1 MRIEA
6 TTTGMQARV
15 SERVPVNHALKCN
28 MTVQQDTSMICIIDA
43 DEHGVVSVQEMLGGL
58 DVGFCIYRDAESFL
72 LSVHDGQP
80 LPACLISELLLPGL
94 SGLELFSLLKANES
108 HVPTVLVTAEASVPM
123 AVQAIRA
130 GVADYF
136 LKPLNEPRLRHVV
149 ATILGHA
156 AQQPLGDGAMRQ
168 G

>member
-1 MRIEA
+1 
-6 TTTGMQARV
+6 
-15 SERVPVNHALKCN
+15 
-28 MTVQQDTSMICIIDA
+28 MTVPQDTSTISIIDA
-43 DEHGVVSVQEMLGGL
+43 DEHAVVSVQEMLGGL
-58 DVGFCIYRDAESFL
+58 EAGFSIYCDAESFL

-80 LPACLISELLLPGL
+80 LPACLITELLLPGL
-94 SGLELFSLLKANES
+94 SGLELFRLLKANEA

-149 ATILGHA
+149 ATILGRT
-156 AQQPLGDGAMRQ
+156 AQQPVSDGGMRR